1 MQVGEGG
8 VQMSGGQKQRIA
20 IARAMLK
27 NPSILLLDEATS
39 ALDASGKASAFSSS
53 IHCFYIECKDQIWRV
68 RFYFTLKSYD
78 TVEFLLTYPTNNL
91 LSGIADNIGNVKPR
105 LQWLVVKP
113 RLRLV
118 VGRKTSTPE
127 TSGWS

>member
-1 MQVGEGG
+1 

-53 IHCFYIECKDQIWRV
+53 IHCFYIE
-68 RFYFTLKSYD
+68 Y
-78 TVEFLLTYPTNNL
+78 
-91 LSGIADNIGNVKPR
+91 NIGNVKPR